1 MKTTYSQEDIQQF
14 LETTEHANP
23 DSVEQ
28 LAEGHISQA
37 LGFETID
44 GQKLVLRIADR
55 INDFE
60 ADKYAGD
67 VFGDRLLVPQVNDIG
82 KFGDS
87 AYYCISNRLEGVNS
101 NSLSSSDIQAALP
114 NIHNVFAEL
123 FKTDISATT
132 GYGEIDTK
140 TGNAECD
147 SWQARLASHIGKTSI
162 ESYKVSAQFV
172 GLDPSIIDRFMV
184 QFSQNLPYA
193 SEVRRLFHGDL
204 GFDNLL
210 LLNGEVTGI
219 IDWAQMGYGDWMR
232 DYARLDFWW
241 QGRYGD
247 AKQFAAQYELDSEHI
262 DERIALYHA
271 YNALLTVDFSYRHK
285 NDSTSEWLRE
295 HATEKLIG

>member
-1 MKTTYSQEDIQQF
+1 VKTTYSQEDIHQF

-37 LGFETID
+37 LGFEMVD
-44 GQKLVLRIADR
+44 GEKLVLRIADR
-55 INDFE
+55 LNNFE

-67 VFGDRLLVPQVNDIG
+67 VWGDRLLVPKVTDMG

-87 AYYCISNRLEGVNS
+87 AYYCISNRIDGVPS
-101 NSLSSSDIQAALP
+101 NSLTLPEIQAALP
-114 NIHNVFAEL
+114 SIHDVFAKL

-132 GYGEIDTK
+132 GYGEINTA
-140 TGNAECD
+140 TGNAASD
-147 SWQARLASHIGKTSI
+147 SWQARLAGHIGETSVEGYK
-162 ESYKVSAQFV
+162 ESARFV
-172 GLDPSIIDRFMV
+172 GLDPTIIDSFIA
-184 QFSQNLPYA
+184 QFNRNLPYA

-210 LLNGEVTGI
+210 LLNGEVTGV

-232 DYARLDFWW
+232 DYARLDFWGP
-241 QGRYGD
+241 GRYGD
-247 AKQFAAQYELDSEHI
+247 AKQFAAQYELDAEHI

-271 YNALLTVDFSYRHK
+271 FNALLTIDFSHRHK
-285 NDSTSEWLRE
+285 NQSTSEWLRE
-295 HATEKLIG
+295 HAVEKII